1 MIKID
6 QNISGSF
13 QEDTMR
19 AYKGLVKN
27 GKIVL
32 AEGAELPEGAVVT
45 VTIGET
51 EYLKSKVRA
60 SISRGA
66 SKIKAKLPVAIVT
79 TLEP

>member
-1 MIKID
+1 
-6 QNISGSF
+6 
-13 QEDTMR
+13 MR

-27 GKIVL
+27 GKIIL

-60 SISRGA
+60 SISRRT
-66 SKIKAKLPVAIVT
+66 SKIKAKLPVAVVSI
-79 TLEP
+79 LEP